1 MDSFLILR
9 KCYLNGTSLL
19 VQIKQIDISR
29 IYLFIFGK
37 NMFSLEETFII
48 ESLQPAI

>member
-1 MDSFLILR
+1 MDSLEIQ

-37 NMFSLEETFII
+37 NMFSLEETFTI
-48 ESLQPAI
+48 ESVQPAV

>member
-9 KCYLNGTSLL
+9 KCYLNGTPLL

-29 IYLFIFGK
+29 SYLFLAKICFH
-37 NMFSLEETFII
+37 
-48 ESLQPAI
+48 